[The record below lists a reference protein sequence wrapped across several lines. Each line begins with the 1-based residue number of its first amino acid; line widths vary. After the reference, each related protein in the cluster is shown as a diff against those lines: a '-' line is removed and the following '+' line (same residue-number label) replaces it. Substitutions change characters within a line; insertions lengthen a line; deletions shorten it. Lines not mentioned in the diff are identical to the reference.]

1 MPALDLP
8 VLVLDLYVVLLP
20 AEVDADG
27 LVTLAEGF
35 LWLLTVLAGAFTV
48 AEGLPATAVPLF
60 TAALAGAELT
70 RVAFVRPLVAAV
82 LVDTLL
88 AVADPDLDTLLLVPM
103 PPLVE
108 TRLVNTRSDP
118 VWRLPPCQRSSW

>member
-35 LWLLTVLAGAFTV
+35 LWLLAGVFTV

>member
-1 MPALDLP
+1 MLDLP
-8 VLVLDLYVVLLP
+8 VLVLDLYAELLL

-27 LVTLAEGF
+27 LVTLADGF
-35 LWLLTVLAGAFTV
+35 LWLLTVLVGLCTV
-48 AEGLPATAVPLF
+48 ADGLPATAVPLF

-70 RVAFVRPLVAAV
+70 RVAFTRPLVEAV

-88 AVADPDLDTLLLVPM
+88 AVADPDLDTLLLVPT

-108 TRLVNTRSDP
+108 TLLVNTRFDP
-118 VWRLPPCQRSSW
+118 VWRLPPCQRFSW